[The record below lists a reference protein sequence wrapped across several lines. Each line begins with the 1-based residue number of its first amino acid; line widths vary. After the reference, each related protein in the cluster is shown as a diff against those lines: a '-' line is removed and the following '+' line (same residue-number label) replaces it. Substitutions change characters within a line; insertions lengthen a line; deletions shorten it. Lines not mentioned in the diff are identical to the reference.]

1 MLSGYDYTLA
11 LETAKVTG
19 RVLCLFAANPTPVD
33 ALEWVLQRMGLSS
46 SHRRVVVEEFLA
58 LAKCTWGL
66 EGGGRQG
73 VVVDTTDSACHAGP
87 AWRLLVSW

>member
-66 EGGGRQG
+66 EGGGVR
-73 VVVDTTDSACHAGP
+73 
-87 AWRLLVSW
+87 AWLC